1 MSILCALVHDC
12 LIYVEISLEILNSS
26 QFLLPPEITAKFF
39 ESRGQL
45 LTNCLVFVEPS
56 SSQSA
61 ATAAHRSTRVHDPP
75 IDHSVQRTFADD
87 EIEKLYKLCASIR
100 HNLIRGSATMM
111 QHQRHV
117 KALTDCLFRIS
128 IRLRHV
134 SGSSPDLQVGSTLYG
149 CLYQYGFRDSC
160 SKARQ
165 PHLLTN
171 PFHGHPPPVIPSE
184 PRVTL
189 TVSLELYIIMDILD
203 GLRILKQ
210 EGDNQRRPDPP
221 PMHLHMTTFLSKNI
235 GLFNKLCAPNRDFS
249 LYGAHLHAARDV
261 VCRMM
266 PGPSRVTFKNA
277 LQYVVRPLLAD
288 DMFRTGRFYTELREG
303 AQMEAM
309 LLQMCSQRL
318 RFKIVYNYVKDTVA
332 DLGERR
338 RAARASTREADPLS
352 SRQPRTRFLY

>member
-1 MSILCALVHDC
+1 MNTSESRPLTIPAGYSRYADPVDLADPAHAMSILCALVHDC

-128 IRLRHV
+128 VRLRHV

-165 PHLLTN
+165 YSAFLQTDFARHMAVDLISLRIPSMAI
-171 PFHGHPPPVIPSE
+171 PPPVIPSE

-221 PMHLHMTTFLSKNI
+221 PMHLHMTTFLSKNL
-235 GLFNKLCAPNRDFS
+235 GLFNKLCAPNGDFS

-288 DMFRTGRFYTELREG
+288 DMFRTGRFCTFFPSMKFL
-303 AQMEAM
+303 
-309 LLQMCSQRL
+309 SQ
-318 RFKIVYNYVKDTVA
+318 
-332 DLGERR
+332 
-338 RAARASTREADPLS
+338 
-352 SRQPRTRFLY
+352 